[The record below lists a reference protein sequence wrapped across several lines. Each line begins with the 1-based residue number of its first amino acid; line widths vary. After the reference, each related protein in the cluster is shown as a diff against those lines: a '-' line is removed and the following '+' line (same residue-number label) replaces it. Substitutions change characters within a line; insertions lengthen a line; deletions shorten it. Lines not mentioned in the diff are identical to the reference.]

1 MANVSYEDVKPVING
16 IALPPPTKFDL
27 SWDDLDSPNSLR
39 DIKRGVLHR
48 EVIRSNVLKISFAYN
63 VEELATL
70 STVLE
75 LCRKKVVQV
84 EAFDIESMTRKTY
97 NMYISKPKTSLIAVG
112 NGVFSKGFAFDLT
125 EC

>member
-16 IALPPPTKFDL
+16 ILLPPPTKFDL
-27 SWDDLDSPNSLR
+27 SWGDLDSPNSLR
-39 DIKRGVLHR
+39 DIKRGVLRR

-70 STVLE
+70 STVLK

-97 NMYISKPKTSLIAVG
+97 NMYISTPKTSLIAVG
-112 NGVFSKGFAFDLT
+112 NNIFSKGFAFDLT